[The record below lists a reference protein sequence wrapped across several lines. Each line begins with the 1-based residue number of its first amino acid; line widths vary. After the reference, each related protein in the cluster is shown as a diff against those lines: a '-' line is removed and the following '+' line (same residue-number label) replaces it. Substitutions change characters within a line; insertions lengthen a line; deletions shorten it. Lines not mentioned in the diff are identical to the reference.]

1 MSAQITS
8 RAQLDALK
16 QQAVARLAKVEQ
28 RITVCNGTGCR
39 ACGGVEVKDALI
51 AELEKRGLSD
61 RVEVMPTG
69 CQGYCQRAPL
79 VVVEPAGILYH
90 GVAPED
96 APRIVSTTIENADL
110 VEDLLLEDPVTG
122 ERIPHR
128 DDIRFYTGQ
137 QRIVFAL
144 NGKIDPTSIGD
155 YIAHEGYQALAKALL
170 DMDSDGIVDEV
181 LRSGLRGRGGAGF
194 PTGRKWEGCR
204 GQPNSPKYV
213 ICNGDEGDPGA
224 FMDRSI
230 LEGNPHSV
238 IEGMVIAAYA
248 IGDVSEGYVYVRAEY
263 PLAIENLSIA
273 LGQAKERGFL
283 GDDILGSGLN
293 FRIEIKKGA
302 GAFVCGESTALMYS
316 IEGKR
321 GMPRLT
327 PPRSV
332 EHGLWGKPTVLN
344 NVETFS
350 NVPQIVLRGAEWYSG
365 IGTETSKGTKVF
377 ALAGQ
382 VCNTGLVEIPMGVT
396 LRELVFDI
404 GGGVPN
410 GASFKAA
417 QLGGPSGGCLPAELL
432 DVPIDYES
440 LGEHGAIMG
449 SGGVIVLDDT
459 ACMVNIARYF
469 LDFTASESCGKCLP
483 CRVGIPTMRDI
494 LVRITEGKGELEDL
508 DQLKELAELIR
519 SSALCGLGQTAPNP
533 VLSTLRYF
541 EDEYLAHIE
550 DGICPAGVCE
560 ALTAPYA
567 IDPTACKACD
577 QCAKVCPTGAAKGT
591 PGEPPY
597 AIDEAI
603 CIRCGA
609 CFKACPFGA
618 VTRTPRAVG
627 S

>member
-1 MSAQITS
+1 MSTRITS
-8 RAQLDALK
+8 RAELDGLK
-16 QQAVARLAKVEQ
+16 EQSLARLAKVEQ

-51 AELEKRGLSD
+51 EELNKRGLSD
-61 RVEVMPTG
+61 EIEVMPTG
-69 CQGYCQRAPL
+69 CQGYCQRGPL
-79 VVVEPAGILYH
+79 VVVEPDGIFYH
-90 GVAPED
+90 GVKPED
-96 APRIVSTTIENADL
+96 APRIISSTIENGEP
-110 VEDLLLEDPVTG
+110 VNELLLEDPVTG

-128 DDIRFYTGQ
+128 DDIRFYAGQ

-144 NGKIDPTSIGD
+144 NGKINPTSIGD
-155 YIAHEGYQALAKALL
+155 YLAHDGYQALAKALL
-170 DMDSDGIVDEV
+170 DMTPGGIVDEV
-181 LRSGLRGRGGAGF
+181 LSSGLRGRGGAGF
-194 PTGRKWEGCR
+194 PTGRKWRFTRDAPGEI
-204 GQPNSPKYV
+204 KYV
-213 ICNGDEGDPGA
+213 VCNADEGDPGA
-224 FMDRSI
+224 FMDRSLI
-230 LEGNPHSV
+230 EATPHAVLEG
-238 IEGMVIAAYA
+238 MLIAARA
-248 IGDVSEGYVYVRAEY
+248 IGACEAHIYVRAEY
-263 PLAIENLSIA
+263 PLAVEHIRKAIGDARDLGLVGKNVFGTDFSIDVHVM
-273 LGQAKERGFL
+273 E
-283 GDDILGSGLN
+283 
-293 FRIEIKKGA
+293 GA
-302 GAFVCGESTALMYS
+302 GAFVCGEETALLQS

-321 GMPRLT
+321 GMPRPR
-327 PPRSV
+327 PPFPAQS
-332 EHGLWGKPTVLN
+332 GLWGRPTNIN
-344 NVETFS
+344 NVETYA
-350 NVPQIVLRGAEWYSG
+350 NVPPIVLRGAEWYSG
-365 IGTETSKGTKVF
+365 IGTETSKGTKIFSLTGKV
-377 ALAGQ
+377 A
-382 VCNTGLVEIPMGVT
+382 NNGLVEVPMGTT
-396 LRELVFDI
+396 LRHIIYDV
-404 GGGVPN
+404 GGGMRS
-410 GASFKAA
+410 GREFKAA
-417 QLGGPSGGCLPAELL
+417 QLGGPSGGCLPTELL

-508 DQLKELAELIR
+508 DQLKELAELVR

-560 ALTAPYA
+560 ALTAPYV
-567 IDPTACKACD
+567 IDPEACKACD

-597 AIDEAI
+597 AIDEVI

>member
-1 MSAQITS
+1 MSAQIMS

-16 QQAVARLAKVEQ
+16 QQALTRLAKVEQ
-28 RITVCNGTGCR
+28 WITVCNGTGCR

-61 RVEVMPTG
+61 RVAVMPTG

-90 GVAPED
+90 GVAPKD
-96 APRIVSTTIENADL
+96 APRIVSTTIENGDL
-110 VEDLLLEDPVTG
+110 IEDLLLEDPVTG

-155 YIAHEGYQALAKALL
+155 YIAHDGYQALAKALL
-170 DMDSDGIVDEV
+170 DMNPDGTVNEI

-204 GQPNSPKYV
+204 NQPNAPKYV

-238 IEGMVIAAYA
+238 IEGMVIAAHA
-248 IGDVSEGYVYVRAEY
+248 IGDISEGYVYVRAEY

-273 LGQAKERGFL
+273 LGQAEERGFL
-283 GDDILGSGLN
+283 GDDILGSGLD

-382 VCNTGLVEIPMGVT
+382 VCNTGLVEIPMGIT

-404 GGGVPN
+404 GGGVQN

-417 QLGGPSGGCLPAELL
+417 QLGGPSGGCLPTELL

-494 LVRITEGKGELEDL
+494 LVRITEGEGELEDL
-508 DQLKELAELIR
+508 DRLKQLARLVK

-533 VLSTLRYF
+533 VLSTIRYF

-550 DGICPAGVCE
+550 EGICPSGVCE
-560 ALTAPYA
+560 ALAPPYA
-567 IDPTACKACD
+567 IDPDACKACD
-577 QCAKVCPTGAAKGT
+577 QCAKACPTGAVKGT

-597 AIDEAI
+597 AIDEMV

-609 CFKACPFGA
+609 CFRVCPFGA
-618 VTRTPRAVG
+618 VIRIPRAAG